1 MEIPE
6 RSTDDRRGQRNIG
19 TGGAPRCEI
28 LPMKRKIYH
37 AVIPAIMPAIFFLI
51 VATPVETLG
60 CLVRGLL
67 ASMVALAS
75 GLGAL
80 ATASMGVRGRI
91 RGDRCSP
98 WWIISTL
105 ILTIPVVALLIL
117 A

>member
-1 MEIPE
+1 
-6 RSTDDRRGQRNIG
+6 
-19 TGGAPRCEI
+19 
-28 LPMKRKIYH
+28 LPIKRKIYH
-37 AVIPAIMPAIFFLI
+37 AVIPAMMPAIFFLI

-80 ATASMGVRGRI
+80 ATGSMGVRGRI
-91 RGDRCSP
+91 RGDTYSP

-105 ILTIPVVALLIL
+105 ILTIPLVALLIL

>member
-6 RSTDDRRGQRNIG
+6 RSTDERRGQGNIG
-19 TGGAPRCEI
+19 TGAAPRCEI

-60 CLVRGLL
+60 CLMRGLL
-67 ASMVALAS
+67 ASTVALAS

-80 ATASMGVRGRI
+80 ATASVGVRGRI
-91 RGDRCSP
+91 RGDGYSP

>member
-1 MEIPE
+1 MGIPE
-6 RSTDDRRGQRNIG
+6 RTTDERGDQRDIG
-19 TGGAPRCEI
+19 TGATPRCEI

-67 ASMVALAS
+67 VFVVALSS
-75 GLGAL
+75 GLSAL
-80 ATASMGVRGRI
+80 GTASMGVRGRI
-91 RGDRCSP
+91 RGDVYAP
-98 WWIISTL
+98 WWVISTL
-105 ILTIPVVALLIL
+105 ILTVPVVALLIL